1 MQSSSSNTELQN
13 ICESYLDVII
23 DSGYTLPVQ
32 SIKVNNKQSLIKTM
46 MLHATVLR
54 NKGVID
60 QLKNG
65 LSCLGVLDAIVKYPH
80 LLEPYFVAGKTAPLT
95 TGTYV

>member
-1 MQSSSSNTELQN
+1 M
-13 ICESYLDVII
+13 
-23 DSGYTLPVQ
+23 Q

>member
-1 MQSSSSNTELQN
+1 MQSSSSDTELQN
-13 ICESYLDVII
+13 ICENYLDVII

-32 SIKVNNKQSLIKTM
+32 SIKMNNKQNLTKTM

-60 QLKNG
+60 QLKTG

-80 LLEPYFVAGKTAPLT
+80 LLEP
-95 TGTYV
+95 